1 MSRDLKK
8 VGREVMEIFGE
19 RGLRGGESKGL
30 GPDVKTHLMGL
41 SKNKQA
47 VMAGVE
53 YWGEGENRK

>member
-8 VGREVMEIFGE
+8 VGKEVMEIFGE
-19 RGLRGGESKGL
+19 RGLHGGESKGL
-30 GPDVKTHLMGL
+30 GREVKTHLMGL

-53 YWGEGENRK
+53 YLGGG

>member
-8 VGREVMEIFGE
+8 VGKEVMEIFGE
-19 RGLRGGESKGL
+19 RGLHGGESKGL
-30 GPDVKTHLMGL
+30 GPEVKTHLMGL

-53 YWGEGENRK
+53 YLGGG